1 VKFLLDAHL
10 PPVLARVMTR
20 EGYEVAHVAELDMK
34 SAADP
39 DIWQYAQFHDYVV
52 VSKDEDFMRYQ
63 RDADGRPLFIWVRT
77 GNCKNKEL
85 IDTLLANLPA
95 VVEFLES
102 GSAMVE
108 IFRAS

>member
-1 VKFLLDAHL
+1 MKFLLDAHL

-20 EGYEVAHVAELDMK
+20 EGYEVVHVFDLDMN
-34 SAADP
+34 AATDP
-39 DIWQYAQFHDYVV
+39 EIWEYAGQNGYVV
-52 VSKDEDFMRYQ
+52 ISKDEDFVRWQ
-63 RDADGRPLFIWVRT
+63 GDGRDSPSFVWLRT

-85 IDTLLANLPA
+85 IDALLNNLPA

-102 GSAMVE
+102 GSSMVE